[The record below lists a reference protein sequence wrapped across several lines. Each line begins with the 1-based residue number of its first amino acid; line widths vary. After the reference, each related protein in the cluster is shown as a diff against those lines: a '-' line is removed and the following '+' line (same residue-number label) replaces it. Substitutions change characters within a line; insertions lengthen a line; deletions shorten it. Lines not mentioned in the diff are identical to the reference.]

1 MEKRGITQ
9 RRFKQFKMASG
20 LFYGLNYL
28 NVLNYFFLS
37 NDNASLIF
45 ARDCS

>member
-9 RRFKQFKMASG
+9 RRFKQFNPFKSVKMVSG

-28 NVLNYFFLS
+28 NVLNL
-37 NDNASLIF
+37 
-45 ARDCS
+45 RG